1 MPSFSPPYFLAFRSC
16 DPASPRHQTRWAGRP
31 SMKSPRMK
39 AETGFTLIELLV
51 VVVVIA
57 VLATLALPTFL
68 AQPERARDAEA
79 QANAHNALS
88 EVESCFVEWGDYTR
102 CRTPE
107 VLENTTLPASGPA
120 AVTIE
125 GTRSTY
131 RIEANS
137 RSADGAQ
144 SFTIAKAEGG
154 DLTRDCAM
162 PGQGACSAEVDA
174 GGDRW

>member
-1 MPSFSPPYFLAFRSC
+1 
-16 DPASPRHQTRWAGRP
+16 
-31 SMKSPRMK
+31 MK
-39 AETGFTLIELLV
+39 AEAGFTLIELLV
-51 VVVVIA
+51 VVGILA
-57 VLATLALPTFL
+57 VLAALALPTFL

-79 QANAHNALS
+79 QANARNALS

-120 AVTIE
+120 AVTVE

-144 SFTIAKAEGG
+144 SFTIEKAEGG
-154 DLTRDCAM
+154 GLTRDCTM
-162 PGQGACSAEVDA
+162 PGQGACSAEVDP
-174 GGDRW
+174 GGHRW